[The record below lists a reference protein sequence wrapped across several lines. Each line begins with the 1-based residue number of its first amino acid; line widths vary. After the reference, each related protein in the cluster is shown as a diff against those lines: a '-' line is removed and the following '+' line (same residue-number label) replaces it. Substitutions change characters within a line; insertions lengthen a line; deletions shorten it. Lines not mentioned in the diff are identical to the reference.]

1 MSRLRKEGLSD
12 FLAQRRLR
20 KNELPAGGRRL
31 IMYFACSECREDGNI
46 LRLEDTEGKKGK
58 IFYSSEISLWN
69 SVVQFHKLRT
79 GFSAKL
85 KK

>member
-46 LRLEDTEGKKGK
+46 LLWRTQKVKKGK
-58 IFYSSEISLWN
+58 FYSSEISLWN